1 MKRFWAILLLLVFL
15 PTTGALAAKPI
26 IRSDQQ
32 YLDPTT
38 GLYVLKGNVY
48 IETSNRIIT
57 AGEARVDMVGMEVW
71 GNGGITL
78 KQDDIS
84 FSGDSVYVYGTKK
97 QADITGKV
105 RFARNGLSIESDQV
119 VYNWQTKRAVFSGN
133 VLIRQNSTETSVARA
148 VYHVI
153 DNVFLE

>member
-1 MKRFWAILLLLVFL
+1 MKRIVALLLLLVLL
-15 PTTGALAAKPI
+15 PAAGAFAAKPV

-48 IETSNRIIT
+48 IETGNRIIT
-57 AGEARVDMVGMEVW
+57 AGEARVDMAGMEVW

-78 KQDDIS
+78 KQDDIN

-97 QADITGKV
+97 QADISGKI
-105 RFARNGLSIESDQV
+105 RFSRNGLSIESDEAT
-119 VYNWQTKRAVFSGN
+119 YNWKTKQAVFTGN
-133 VLIRQNSTETSVARA
+133 VVIRRNDSVTRVDRA
-148 VYHVI
+148 VYNVI
-153 DNVFLE
+153 SNVFLE

>member
-1 MKRFWAILLLLVFL
+1 MKRFWAILLLLVLL
-15 PTTGALAAKPI
+15 PTASALAAKPV

-48 IETSNRIIT
+48 IETGSRIIT
-57 AGEARVDMVGMEVW
+57 AGEAQVDMAGMEVY
-71 GNGGITL
+71 GTGGITL
-78 KQDDIS
+78 KQDDIN
-84 FSGDSVYVYGTKK
+84 FSGDSVYVYGSKR
-97 QADITGKV
+97 QADISGKV
-105 RFARNGLSIESDQV
+105 RFERSGLAINADQASF
-119 VYNWQTKRAVFSGN
+119 NWKTKQAVFSGN
-133 VLIRQNSTETSVARA
+133 VAILQGDTVTRVDRT